1 MNLDKRGV
9 FLLALLPLLWISWL
23 AFHNTLGAN
32 PVERVIHFT
41 GLWTL
46 YFLLITL
53 SITPLR
59 RLLGWNAL
67 LRIRRMLGLFAF
79 FYGTL
84 HLLSYAG
91 IDQWFTWKAIIHD
104 IVKHPYILIGVSGY
118 VLMLPLALTSNA
130 WAVSKLKARWKQLH
144 RLAYVVPALGVLHF
158 AWLVKKDMS
167 EPLLY
172 GALLLAL
179 LALRLP
185 LFSQW
190 RFSR

>member
-91 IDQWFTWKAIIHD
+91 IDQWFTWQAIIHD

-158 AWLVKKDMS
+158 AWLVKKDMN

-172 GALLLAL
+172 GALLLVL
-179 LALRLP
+179 LALRLR

>member
-9 FLLALLPLLWISWL
+9 FFLALLPLLWISWV

-91 IDQWFTWKAIIHD
+91 IDQWFTWQAIIHD

-118 VLMLPLALTSNA
+118 VLMLPLDLTSNA

-158 AWLVKKDMS
+158 AWLVKKDMN

-172 GALLLAL
+172 GALLLVL